1 MQTSSTP
8 ALVCDEAEKICR
20 DFIWGSTSQH
30 CKWASN
36 FFGEIYHPKEEG
48 GMGFRSLCML
58 NKSFTL
64 KLAWQMVAE
73 SDKL

>member
-1 MQTSSTP
+1 MSSY
-8 ALVCDEAEKICR
+8 
-20 DFIWGSTSQH
+20 
-30 CKWASN
+30 